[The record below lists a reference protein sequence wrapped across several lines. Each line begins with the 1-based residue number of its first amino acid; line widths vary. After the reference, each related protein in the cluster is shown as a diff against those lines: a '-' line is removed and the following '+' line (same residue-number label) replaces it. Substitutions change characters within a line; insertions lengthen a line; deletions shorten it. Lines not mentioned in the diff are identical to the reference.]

1 LHLSLAISLSHGSS
15 LDLSL
20 EVSQIHNRN
29 SPQTLSPQAPWGKE
43 GVASIYIYIYIQRN
57 FRKKKK
63 KYPKTTDLAQSHS
76 SLTSKKVMTDRETK
90 EIKDQHA

>member
-1 LHLSLAISLSHGSS
+1 M
-15 LDLSL
+15 
-20 EVSQIHNRN
+20 
-29 SPQTLSPQAPWGKE
+29 GKR
-43 GVASIYIYIYIQRN
+43 GGGLYIYIYIYTKKFQK
-57 FRKKKK
+57 KKKK

>member
-1 LHLSLAISLSHGSS
+1 
-15 LDLSL
+15 
-20 EVSQIHNRN
+20 
-29 SPQTLSPQAPWGKE
+29 
-43 GVASIYIYIYIQRN
+43 VASIYIYKYKKTNYIKK
-57 FRKKKK
+57 KKKK

>member
-1 LHLSLAISLSHGSS
+1 LPFLSHTVPLSIFLWRYHKFTIETHPKLSLPKHHGEKRGWP
-15 LDLSL
+15 LY
-20 EVSQIHNRN
+20 
-29 SPQTLSPQAPWGKE
+29 
-43 GVASIYIYIYIQRN
+43 IYIYIYKEISE
-57 FRKKKK
+57 KKK